1 MKKIMLLI
9 AVSVIVPVFAGQD
22 PANARDAI
30 QLDKFNKTL
39 TDIAKKTIPRVVNI
53 SARKKVKNGGQ
64 NGQGHPF
71 GKKFPFDIP
80 RKSEAMGS
88 GVIVDKKGYIVTNN
102 HVIKDTSS
110 ITITLSDS
118 RSFECE
124 VVGTDPA
131 TDIAVIRIKGKV
143 PDDLPVIEMADSDK
157 IQVGEVAIAIG
168 NPFGFT
174 QTVTMGIISATGRE
188 GVGLADYEYFIQ
200 TDAAINPGNSGGALV
215 NSDGKLIGI
224 NTAIFSRSGGY
235 MGIGF
240 AIPANMVKNVVK
252 ELMTS
257 GKVVRGWLGVY
268 IQDVNE
274 DLAANFGYDG
284 DKGVLIADIM
294 EDSPAEKSDVK
305 IGDII
310 IGVDGKKVDNVYE
323 LRRVIASSKPGSTV
337 NLKLVRK
344 GETKTVKFTI
354 GEMPVKTA
362 SKDDATTSPTEDS
375 IGLVVHEIDERIA
388 YQFRIKDTSGVVV
401 VKVKPGSFA
410 AAAGIIKGDVI
421 KEIEKSPVADI
432 GDYHRLLKEYKEKE
446 TLLFLVKRGGVNK
459 FVVVKKED

>member
-9 AVSVIVPVFAGQD
+9 AVSVIVPVFASQV
-22 PANARDAI
+22 PAHAREGI
-30 QLDKFNKTL
+30 QLDQFNETL
-39 TDIAKKTIPRVVNI
+39 TEIAKRTIPKVVNI
-53 SARKKVKNGGQ
+53 SAQKIMKKSGQ
-64 NGQGHPF
+64 KEQMNPF
-71 GKKFPFDIP
+71 GKKFPFNMP
-80 RKSEAMGS
+80 PKSEAMGS

-118 RSFECE
+118 RSFTCE

-188 GVGLADYEYFIQ
+188 GVGLADYEFFIQ

-240 AIPANMVKNVVK
+240 AIPANMVKSVVN
-252 ELMTS
+252 ELMTR

-268 IQDVNE
+268 IQNVNE

-284 DKGVLIADIM
+284 DKGVLISDVM

-310 IGVDGKKVDNVYE
+310 IGVDGKKVDNVYG

-337 NLKLVRK
+337 NLKIVRK

-362 SKDDATTSPTEDS
+362 GKDDETKSPSEDS
-375 IGLVVHEIDERIA
+375 IGLVVHEIDERTA

-401 VKVKPGSFA
+401 VKVKPGSYA

-421 KEIEKSPVADI
+421 KEIEKSPVAGI
-432 GDYHRLLKEYKEKE
+432 GDYHRLLKEYKEKN

-459 FVVVKKED
+459 FVVVKKSE

>member
-9 AVSVIVPVFAGQD
+9 AVSVIVTVLTGQS
-22 PANARDAI
+22 PANARETI
-30 QLDKFNKTL
+30 QLDQFNKTL
-39 TDIAKKTIPRVVNI
+39 TEIAKRTIPKVVNI
-53 SARKKVKNGGQ
+53 SAQKIMKKSGQ
-64 NGQGHPF
+64 KQQMNPF
-71 GKKFPFDIP
+71 GKRFPFNRP
-80 RKSEAMGS
+80 PKSEAMGS

-215 NSDGKLIGI
+215 NSNGKLIGI

-294 EDSPAEKSDVK
+294 EGSPAEKSDVK

-310 IGVDGKKVDNVYE
+310 IGVNGKNVDNVYE

-337 NLKLVRK
+337 NLKIVRK
-344 GETKTVKFTI
+344 GATKTIKFTI

-362 SKDDATTSPTEDS
+362 GKDDETTSPSEDS
-375 IGLVVHEIDERIA
+375 IGLIVHEIDERIA

-401 VKVKPGSFA
+401 MKVKPGSSA

-421 KEIEKSPVADI
+421 KEIEKSPVAGI
-432 GDYHRLLKEYKEKE
+432 GDYHRLLKEYKEKN

-459 FVVVKKED
+459 FVVVKKSE

>member
-9 AVSVIVPVFAGQD
+9 AVSVIVPVFAGQA

-30 QLDKFNKTL
+30 QLDQFNKTL
-39 TDIAKKTIPRVVNI
+39 TEIAKKTIPRVVNI
-53 SARKKVKNGGQ
+53 SARKIMKNGGH
-64 NGQGHPF
+64 NGQEHPF

-80 RKSEAMGS
+80 HKSEAMGS

-131 TDIAVIRIKGKV
+131 TDIAVIRIKGNV

-362 SKDDATTSPTEDS
+362 GKIDETTSPSEDS

-388 YQFRIKDTSGVVV
+388 YQFRIKDTSGVVA

-432 GDYHRLLKEYKEKE
+432 GDYRRLLKEYKEKE

-459 FVVVKKED
+459 FVVVKKTD